1 MQRNEVLPGLYL
13 CKLEQGVAYYFVG
26 KDDFDRTHT
35 EANCQNSNRV
45 TIAYY
50 REMRILHLLSGKEYP
65 AQFHK
70 IRIVEWDQLPRSYQL
85 DAIASNLLIREKY
98 YESIYG
104 HKPEEVNNNTLK
116 DKLFAVIGEATG
128 ALTLLKSTNRIH
140 FVIEAD
146 KGAVI
151 PVLEPVKSIGGNIPS
166 YATIGG
172 KTYSPGGFISCD
184 NTKEALSISP
194 SEAQL
199 MWGNPSERTKQTI
212 SNQPVEAQQNNTMDL
227 LSNIPGMNLNF
238 GKLEPGRIAIS
249 MNGELAFKDKQGNY
263 VTIQT
268 EGTEKTRVD
277 VGSLKF
283 DVDFYKV
290 PTQDLEEGDVILLDG
305 ELLITGKKVNGDYKF
320 INPVTGAT
328 TNKLQRSNILGMYFY
343 TKIISLFSMVGGE
356 ANGLGI
362 NGIDPLMLMLMSGQ
376 GGQVGVGAGGN
387 DIGQLL
393 VLSQLSKA
401 KGNGDLSS
409 MLPLLMMSGNGG
421 SLNGGGIGQLL
432 LMQAMS
438 GGNGL
443 NLFGGAKKKAAARPA
458 AKNTTAKKSAPKR
471 KTQAAG

>member
-1 MQRNEVLPGLYL
+1 
-13 CKLEQGVAYYFVG
+13 
-26 KDDFDRTHT
+26 
-35 EANCQNSNRV
+35 
-45 TIAYY
+45 
-50 REMRILHLLSGKEYP
+50 
-65 AQFHK
+65 
-70 IRIVEWDQLPRSYQL
+70 
-85 DAIASNLLIREKY
+85 
-98 YESIYG
+98 
-104 HKPEEVNNNTLK
+104 
-116 DKLFAVIGEATG
+116 
-128 ALTLLKSTNRIH
+128 
-140 FVIEAD
+140 
-146 KGAVI
+146 
-151 PVLEPVKSIGGNIPS
+151 
-166 YATIGG
+166 
-172 KTYSPGGFISCD
+172 
-184 NTKEALSISP
+184 
-194 SEAQL
+194 
-199 MWGNPSERTKQTI
+199 
-212 SNQPVEAQQNNTMDL
+212 
-227 LSNIPGMNLNF
+227 
-238 GKLEPGRIAIS
+238 

-401 KGNGDLSS
+401 RGNGDLSS

-443 NLFGGAKKKAAARPA
+443 NLFGGAKKKAAAKPA
-458 AKNTTAKKSAPKR
+458 AKNTTAKKTPAKR
-471 KTQAAG
+471 STKAAG